1 MKKSNMLI
9 AVFAV
14 LVAASVAKAE
24 EVKVDFDGGKG
35 FQAQSMHDIF
45 AAAHNIIP
53 AGALKTDAETD
64 KRILGGG
71 SGDPCCDDPTI
82 LCYAPCEPEPMRVK
96 SGGSTG
102 FGELARYYLAQGKI
116 KSAVADYYNAIG
128 DQSSALALADKN
140 VRVAASNG
148 TVLVIRGGSQER
160 ISDRALAAR
169 VNAIVH
175 PEGQQKIVMEGT
187 AIIIGCMSS
196 KDCWDAVGDGVSA
209 VSEWLNS

>member
-14 LVAASVAKAE
+14 LAAASVAKAGE
-24 EVKVDFDGGKG
+24 FKAEDG
-35 FQAQSMHDIF
+35 MRELNVF
-45 AAAHNIIP
+45 ARP
-53 AGALKTDAETD
+53 GLE
-64 KRILGGG
+64 
-71 SGDPCCDDPTI
+71 
-82 LCYAPCEPEPMRVK
+82 AP
-96 SGGSTG
+96 
-102 FGELARYYLAQGKI
+102 
-116 KSAVADYYNAIG
+116 AVADKKINWEGGNTCCGMPIGPHDLCMMVCPFPDPLENGGLEPAVFSELLRYRVAQEEIKKAVAEHYNAIG

-140 VRVAASNG
+140 VRVVAERGS
-148 TVLVIRGGSQER
+148 VLLFKGGSQER
-160 ISDRALAAR
+160 IADRALAAR